1 VLERGVRGV
10 KLAWAA
16 LAGVLASSCGDASEP
31 VEPVAVRYLRDRAFR
46 RDELVSSLTTRDNDY
61 ARLRLARYETG
72 DARDWALLPAWNPPV
87 SPVRESNLTGPAT
100 DLRALTLSPAATAGD
115 LSALRELG
123 ESAFWRY
130 PAMLVSPSAEPTLTT
145 RAAFDRYGLKLAEEG
160 RPGGDLVRVAFA
172 DGSAGLAYTCAACHS
187 VRNSGGVI
195 VAGLANARFDLGAL
209 SAASNDTI
217 DPAVVTRLRAW
228 GPGRVDVTTDDGR
241 EPVAIPDL
249 RPLRFQAYL
258 QRAGAVRQRS
268 LATLAVRI
276 ETLLITSHHEAVR
289 PPREVA
295 LGLALYLYSLGDALA
310 SRPVASG
317 RGAEVF
323 AATCAR
329 CHALPT
335 YAGGIVA
342 AEVVGT
348 DPALARSA
356 TRGTGGYRVSSL
368 RGVGERVRLMHDAS
382 IAGLD
387 SLLDRA
393 RASGGHPFGVDL
405 GAQDREALKD
415 YLRSL

>member
-1 VLERGVRGV
+1 MRFGG
-10 KLAWAA
+10 AA
-16 LAGVLASSCGDASEP
+16 LAGVVASSCGDAGDP
-31 VEPVAVRYLRDRAFR
+31 VEPVAVRYLRESTFR
-46 RDELVSSLTTRDNDY
+46 RDELVASLTTRDNDY

-87 SPVRESNLTGPAT
+87 APVRESNLAGPAT
-100 DLRALTLSPAATAGD
+100 DLRALTISSAASAGD
-115 LSALRELG
+115 RTALRELG
-123 ESAFWRY
+123 EAAFWRY

-160 RPGGDLVRVAFA
+160 SPGADVVRVAFA

-187 VRNSGGVI
+187 ARRADGTL

-209 SAASNDTI
+209 SVASNGTI
-217 DPAVVTRLRAW
+217 DPAIVTRLRAW
-228 GPGRVDVTTDDGR
+228 GPGRVDVTTDDAR

-249 RPLRFQAYL
+249 RPLRFQPYL

-268 LATLAVRI
+268 LATLAVRV

-295 LGLALYLYSLGDALA
+295 LGLALYLHSLGDALE
-310 SRPVASG
+310 SRVAVSG

-323 AATCAR
+323 ATTCAR
-329 CHALPT
+329 CHAVPT

-348 DPALARSA
+348 DPALTRSA
-356 TRGTGGYRVSSL
+356 TRGTGGYRVPSL
-368 RGVGERVRLMHDAS
+368 RGVGERAWLMHDAS

-387 SLLDRA
+387 ALLDPA
-393 RASGGHPFGVDL
+393 RTGGGHRFGVDL
-405 GAQDREALKD
+405 DAHDRGALKV